1 MGTLYDLLGALP
13 DDNAEGL
20 RTAFRKA
27 AKATHPDLNPDNP
40 EAALRF
46 RQLVRAH
53 GILSDDEQ
61 RATYDQL
68 LAIALH
74 PPVPIK
80 SKRVYERVH
89 RFASSTIAATI
100 IMGFLVVSCGL
111 LSLVSR
117 APVAA
122 EMAALAPADITA
134 AADLTGASD
143 TRESLA
149 IADEIFATGSVAPA
163 INARG
168 PWMAGAVPVS
178 DVARGIFAY
187 RSGATDFDLAMQRD
201 PGFAA
206 AYFDR
211 RMMLYRM
218 RDGRALAD
226 AEQARRLANSKQ
238 AKTSAPRKLLPARFN
253 DTPARASDALARAND
268 MPPIPIVRRERMIA
282 AVTP

>member
-74 PPVPIK
+74 PPAPIK
-80 SKRVYERVH
+80 SKRVYEKVH
-89 RFASSTIAATI
+89 RFASSTLAATI
-100 IMGFLVVSCGL
+100 ITGVLVASYAL

-122 EMAALAPADITA
+122 EIAALAPAEIAA
-134 AADLTGASD
+134 AADLAS
-143 TRESLA
+143 RSESRDSMT
-149 IADEIFATGSVAPA
+149 IADEVFATGAIAPA